1 MSANGGL
8 QPTAGSTKLA
18 MEKGWEGQAS
28 THKKHRRSAVSI
40 WSRNIAQFAGALTV
54 AVAMMGSAAAE
65 GTVKIGMVMP
75 LTGGLA
81 TAGKQVVAGAR
92 LYLSQHGDIVA
103 GRKIELIVKDDTSAS
118 DVGRRLIL
126 EAITSDKV
134 DIIAGGLTGDLL
146 ASASLI
152 SEAQKPT
159 VIMLSS
165 TSAVIDKSP
174 YFVRTSCTL
183 AQSSGIMADWAIK
196 SDIKKVV
203 TVVTD
208 FSPGHEAE
216 ATFKARYLVGGGEII
231 EAIRVPLQNPD
242 FAPFL
247 QRAHDVSPHAIFVFI
262 PSVQAGAFAKQFV
275 ERGLDKAGIKLMGP
289 GDLTDDEMLPN
300 RGDVM
305 LGAVTAHFYSA
316 AHPSD
321 LNQAF
326 TTAYQKQNGARAN
339 FMAVSGYDG
348 MHLIYEALKATN
360 GLSDPAALMAAMKG
374 MAWESP
380 RGPMSIDQ
388 QTGEVVHN
396 IYIRKVEKVDGE
408 LHNVEFATFEAVK
421 DLPPAIR

>member
-1 MSANGGL
+1 M
-8 QPTAGSTKLA
+8 
-18 MEKGWEGQAS
+18 
-28 THKKHRRSAVSI
+28 
-40 WSRNIAQFAGALTV
+40 WSRNIAQLATPLTV

-65 GTVKIGMVMP
+65 DAVKVGMVMP

-81 TAGKQVVAGAR
+81 AAGKQVVAGAR
-92 LYLSQHGDIVA
+92 LYMTQHGSIVA
-103 GRKIELIVKDDTSAS
+103 GRKIELIIKDDAS
-118 DVGRRLIL
+118 SSEVGRRLIL
-126 EAITSDKV
+126 EAITNDKV
-134 DIIAGGLTGDLL
+134 DIIGGGLTGDLL
-146 ASASLI
+146 ASAPI
-152 SEAQKPT
+152 INEAKKPT

-165 TSAVIDKSP
+165 TSAVIDRSP

-196 SDIKKVV
+196 NDMKKVV

-216 ATFKARYLVGGGEII
+216 ATFKARYLAGGGQIA

-247 QRAHDVSPHAIFVFI
+247 QRAHDAAPQAIFVFV
-262 PSVQAGAFAKQFV
+262 PSVQAGTFAKQFV

-316 AHPSD
+316 AHPST
-321 LNQAF
+321 LNKAF
-326 TTAYQKQNGARAN
+326 TAAYQKQNSARAN

-348 MHLIYEALKATN
+348 MHLVYEALKKTN
-360 GLSDPAALMAAMKG
+360 GSSDVTALMAAMKG

-380 RGPMSIDQ
+380 RGPMSIDRE
-388 QTGEVVHN
+388 TGDVVHN

-408 LHNVEFATFEAVK
+408 LQNVEFATFESVK
-421 DLPPAIR
+421 DLAAAIR